1 MYLVTRTRVAKPGK
15 MADAVA
21 SIQSSKAIVQ
31 RVTGRDI
38 ALAVPVFGR
47 PPGTVTMAMF
57 VENRADWFD
66 TLDLL
71 RADPE
76 AVALEQRTDC
86 FETTGDDALRM
97 VLHTAGFDPAAGAAA
112 PLAYSQSW
120 SAQIDHFRFDE
131 AMAWAVDISD
141 HVHGLTGVPL
151 VLAADA
157 YGAFGTL
164 TWVAGLD
171 SAAQADAMNEA
182 MLGDAVWRQ
191 KLAAGDG
198 LFIPTTVKVWL
209 NRFIP

>member
-1 MYLVTRTRVAKPGK
+1 MYLVTRTRVAKPGR

-38 ALAVPVFGR
+38 TLAVPVFGR
-47 PPGTVTMAMF
+47 PPGTVTMAMI
-57 VENRADWFD
+57 VANRADWFD
-66 TLDLL
+66 TLDRV
-71 RADPE
+71 RAEPE
-76 AVALEQRTDC
+76 AAALEQRTDC
-86 FETTGDDALRM
+86 FETSGEDVLRM
-97 VLHTAGFDPAAGAAA
+97 VLHTAGFDPAAGAAGM
-112 PLAYSQSW
+112 AYSQTW

-141 HVHGLTGVPL
+141 HVHGLTGVPI

-157 YGAFGTL
+157 YGEFGTL

-171 SAAQADAMNEA
+171 SAAQADALNEA

-209 NRFIP
+209 NRFIA